1 MPVLP
6 PSTTSSSSAKK
17 LRCDEIQFA
26 EANDTIVKII
36 YSLIKMNNH
45 LVSEAKSSEL
55 STPQDG
61 QESLESHAPLANGG
75 QEAGMAV
82 AEKLA
87 GLRSAMSAEG
97 IDALIV
103 DNTDPHGNEYVAPR
117 WCCRQWLTEMKG
129 SSGMVVVTAD
139 WSGLWTDSRYYEIAI
154 AALEGTEIEL
164 VRMSDIG
171 VATVDEWLKANLEE
185 DQTVGFNGTDTS
197 VKQADAWSE
206 SFQQAGLNVRSDL
219 DLIDLIWLDRPAAPK
234 GELFLV
240 DDKYMGMSIEAK
252 VAEVRVKMKQQ
263 KLDAYLLGR
272 TDESCWL
279 LNFRGTD
286 IEASPT
292 PYCHTLVTPEDVLFF
307 VDPEKLTAK
316 AVLKYE
322 AAGVTLKGYNEIE
335 SALGDLDASTR
346 LLLIPEYAGFGLAK
360 AASHCVQIK
369 GRAIVTDLKAVKNSV
384 EVAHLK
390 QALIDD
396 GAAMVKFFVWLYRSM
411 REGEDM
417 SELKASRKLEALRAE
432 VDGFRHV
439 SFESIMGYGPDGAL
453 NHYSVDE
460 ESDKP
465 VKNENIFLIDSG
477 GNFLHGTTDTT
488 RTIPMGEPTQL
499 QKEDYTAVLSSMLEL
514 LMLEFAEGANGAQLD
529 GVCRQVL
536 WKHGR
541 HFKHGTGHGVGFG
554 LEVHEGPQNISGRS
568 TEKMMLGMISTI
580 EPGCYRAG
588 KHGVRIEN
596 MVHTVLG
603 QDSEFGRFFKFENL
617 TLCPINTDLIE
628 RSMLPAH
635 QIEWLDNYHVEVLE
649 KLSPL
654 LNAEE
659 REWLAHECRPF
670 AL

>member
-1 MPVLP
+1 MD
-6 PSTTSSSSAKK
+6 K
-17 LRCDEIQFA
+17 DQ
-26 EANDTIVKII
+26 
-36 YSLIKMNNH
+36 
-45 LVSEAKSSEL
+45 SSEDKTSESRAQQNGQGSPTTNAGLKADL
-55 STPQDG
+55 S
-61 QESLESHAPLANGG
+61 
-75 QEAGMAV
+75 V

-87 GLRSAMSAEG
+87 GLRAVMSAEG
-97 IDALIV
+97 IDAFVV
-103 DNTDPHGNEYVAPR
+103 DNADPHNNEYVAER
-117 WCCRQWLTEMKG
+117 WCCREWLSGMKG
-129 SSGMVVVTAD
+129 SNGMVVVTAD
-139 WSGLWTDSRYYEIAI
+139 WSGLWTDSRYYEMAEES
-154 AALEGTEIEL
+154 LEGTEIEL
-164 VRMSDIG
+164 VKMSDVG
-171 VATVDEWLKANLEE
+171 VATVDEWLKAHLDEG
-185 DQTVGFNGTDTS
+185 QTVGFNGADTS
-197 VKQADAWSE
+197 VEQADGWIE
-206 SFQQAGLNVRSDL
+206 SFKQAGLNVRSEL
-219 DLIDLIWLDRPAAPK
+219 DLINSIWLDRPAAPK

-240 DDKYMGMSIEAK
+240 DDKYAGKSIEAK
-252 VAEVRVKMKQQ
+252 VAELREQMKQQ

-292 PYCHTLVTPEDVLFF
+292 PYCHTLVTKEDVLFF
-307 VDPEKLTAK
+307 VDAEKLTAE
-316 AVLKYE
+316 AVAKFE

-335 SALGDLDASTR
+335 SSLSDLDASAR
-346 LLLIPEYAGFGLAK
+346 LLLIAQYAGFSLAR
-360 AASHCVQIK
+360 AASHCVVIK
-369 GRAIVTDLKAVKNSV
+369 GRAIVTDLKAVKNPV

-396 GAAMVKFFVWLYRSM
+396 GAAMVKFFTWLYRCM
-411 REGEDM
+411 REGEPM
-417 SELKASRKLEALRAE
+417 SELKASRKLEAFRAE
-432 VDGFRHV
+432 IPGFRHV
-439 SFESIMGYGPDGAL
+439 SFDSIMGYGPDGAL
-453 NHYSVDE
+453 NHYCVDE

-514 LMLEFAEGANGAQLD
+514 LMLEFAEGSNGAQLD

-568 TEKMMLGMISTI
+568 TEKMMLGMITTI

-603 QDSEFGRFFKFENL
+603 EDSEFGRFFKFENL
-617 TLCPINTDLIE
+617 TFCPINTDLIE
-628 RSMLPAH
+628 KSMLPAR
-635 QIEWLDNYHVEVLE
+635 QIDWLNNYHVEVLE

-659 REWLAHECRPF
+659 REWLTHECRPV
-670 AL
+670 